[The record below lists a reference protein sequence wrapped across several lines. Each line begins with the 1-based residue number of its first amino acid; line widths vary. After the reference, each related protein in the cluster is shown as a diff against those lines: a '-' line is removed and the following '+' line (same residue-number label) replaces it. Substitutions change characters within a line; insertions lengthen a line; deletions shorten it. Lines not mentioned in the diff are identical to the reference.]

1 MKSDFY
7 IVTMHRVAITF
18 FELTV
23 AKNLIQKFSLQDTS
37 QLRLSFRN
45 CDWLQQYHMEIESII
60 GFNWFQL
67 ENQVWFLAYFNWLQQ
82 HPK

>member
-7 IVTMHRVAITF
+7 IVTMHRIAINSNVTM
-18 FELTV
+18 TV

-45 CDWLQQYHMEIESII
+45 CD
-60 GFNWFQL
+60 
-67 ENQVWFLAYFNWLQQ
+67 
-82 HPK
+82 

>member
-45 CDWLQQYHMEIESII
+45 CDWLQQ
-60 GFNWFQL
+60 
-67 ENQVWFLAYFNWLQQ
+67 
-82 HPK
+82 